1 MGDHLEIQIT
11 CGSVDEADRIADA
24 LVERRFA
31 ACVQQLPIRS
41 TYRWDGAVQH
51 DDEILL
57 LVKTR
62 SDRFDDVAATVRE
75 LHSYDV
81 PAVTAVPIARG
92 SADYLAWIH
101 AETSDPEFQFV
112 PGTE

>member
-1 MGDHLEIQIT
+1 VGEHVEIQIT
-11 CGSVDEADRIADA
+11 CGSVDEADRIAEA

-41 TYRWDGAVQH
+41 TYRWDGAIQH
-51 DDEILL
+51 DEEILL

-62 SDRFDDVAATVRE
+62 AARFDDVAATVRE

-81 PAVTAVPIARG
+81 PAITAVPIALG
-92 SADYLAWIH
+92 SDDYIAWID
-101 AETSDPEFQFV
+101 AET
-112 PGTE
+112 

>member
-1 MGDHLEIQIT
+1 VGEHVEIQIT
-11 CGSVDEADRIADA
+11 CGSVDEADRIAEA

-41 TYRWDGAVQH
+41 TYRWDGAIQH
-51 DDEILL
+51 DEEILL

-62 SDRFDDVAATVRE
+62 AARFDDVAATVRE

-81 PAVTAVPIARG
+81 PAITAVPIAHG
-92 SADYLAWIH
+92 SDDYIAWID
-101 AETSDPEFQFV
+101 AET
-112 PGTE
+112 